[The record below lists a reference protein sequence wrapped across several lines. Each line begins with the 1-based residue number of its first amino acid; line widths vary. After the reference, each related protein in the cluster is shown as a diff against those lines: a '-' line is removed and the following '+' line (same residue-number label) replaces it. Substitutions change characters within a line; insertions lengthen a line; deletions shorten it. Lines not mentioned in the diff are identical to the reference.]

1 MSQHPFLEEILPMLE
16 RTPATLNA
24 MLRGLPAVWTD
35 ATDGPN
41 TWSAY
46 DVLGHLI
53 HGEHG
58 DWMTRL
64 NRILQDGP
72 SRPFDAFDREAQF
85 RESAGKSLDNLL
97 DEFTA
102 LRQEN
107 LAALQALHLT
117 EAQLQLTGTHPVLGA
132 VTARQL
138 LSTWTAHDMAH
149 VLQISRTMARRF
161 RTDVGPWAQFL
172 SVMNQG

>member
-1 MSQHPFLEEILPMLE
+1 MSTPFLDEILPVLD
-16 RTPATLNA
+16 RTPGVLNA

-41 TWSAY
+41 TWSAF
-46 DVLGHLI
+46 DVMGHLI

-64 NRILQDGP
+64 QRVLHDGP
-72 SRPFDAFDREAQF
+72 SKPFDPFDREAQF
-85 RESAGKSLDNLL
+85 RDSKGKTLDMLL
-97 DEFTA
+97 DEFSTLRAENVATLRA
-102 LRQEN
+102 LN
-107 LAALQALHLT
+107 LT
-117 EAQLQLTGTHPVLGA
+117 EQQLQLVGTHPAFGA

-149 VLQISRTMARRF
+149 TLQISRTMARRF

-172 SVMNQG
+172 SVMK